1 MKKRKVIFMNASISK
16 NDFMN
21 ALTKVASALP
31 SRATSI
37 YALQNILLEFKE
49 GEGAIRI
56 SATDLEVSSVV
67 DSPATVQEEGSL
79 AVIGSKLIESIR
91 ELPDDEIIL
100 SSSEKNVLNLKSGKT
115 RFNLRGVSR
124 EEYPTLPV
132 LTGEKS
138 FKVSSKVLKEAI
150 KKTII
155 AVSVNEA
162 RTFLT
167 GAYFTIVDKK
177 IRLVSTDGHRL
188 ALSDI
193 TAGEIGKEKKNVS
206 VIIPARIL
214 LIAAAAFEPDEKI
227 TISLSET
234 HVVFSGETG
243 RFSGRLIVEKFPD
256 YQKIIPKKFE
266 TSIKINRQ
274 VLLDTLRRVS
284 VYSTGE
290 MTPVSFN
297 VKSGKI
303 FLHAE
308 SPEFGDAQDEIEAE
322 VKGPAI
328 ETNFNS
334 KFIQDVL
341 KVLTGD
347 ELNIEM
353 SSKIAPALFKTD
365 NDKEYIYILMPL
377 RG

>member
-1 MKKRKVIFMNASISK
+1 MNASVSK